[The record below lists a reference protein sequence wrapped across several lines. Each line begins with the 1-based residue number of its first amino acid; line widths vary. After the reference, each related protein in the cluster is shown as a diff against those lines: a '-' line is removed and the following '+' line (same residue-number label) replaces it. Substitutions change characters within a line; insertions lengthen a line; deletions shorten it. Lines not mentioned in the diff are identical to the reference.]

1 LAKAVLKQ
9 FPAWKLAYDAWWQ
22 RKGPGLT
29 KGYAKAVDPEFWT
42 LTKEVLAAGVA
53 DVLKTFD
60 NNVTADFLGFDDL
73 EHAGVNSDE
82 VESGFGNVDYVGFR
96 IKCPTSTVF
105 GVAHAQKSGSMLGWD
120 ERIRRLKAQRGKR
133 FSEVDLEA
141 ENVAWRV
148 KSYFELPA
156 DERWRLLR
164 DIQYRFKELCRDKP
178 RAELEAHNNAKRQRQ
193 IEAGEME
200 QRKEQRC
207 ALSYAKFKDHAMVTT
222 EQGLTQLQAKH
233 AAKILGTTKDCYI
246 EALRDQI
253 RAREHV
259 YDQTKLKDKLPA
271 IGSNNTLEEEKRI
284 EDGLKPLFALPL
296 IARHSPPTALPTRER
311 SQAVAPTELAKVLLV
326 EYAKKMREAWVK
338 LGGYMGKGVF
348 TLPRRPV

>member
-1 LAKAVLKQ
+1 
-9 FPAWKLAYDAWWQ
+9 
-22 RKGPGLT
+22 
-29 KGYAKAVDPEFWT
+29 
-42 LTKEVLAAGVA
+42 
-53 DVLKTFD
+53 
-60 NNVTADFLGFDDL
+60 
-73 EHAGVNSDE
+73 
-82 VESGFGNVDYVGFR
+82 
-96 IKCPTSTVF
+96 
-105 GVAHAQKSGSMLGWD
+105 MLGWD
-120 ERIRRLKAQRGKR
+120 EKIRRLKAQRGKR
-133 FSEVDLEA
+133 FSELDLEA
-141 ENVAWRV
+141 EKVAWRV

-207 ALSYAKFKDHAMVTT
+207 ALSYAKYKDQAMVAT

-259 YDQTKLKDKLPA
+259 YD
-271 IGSNNTLEEEKRI
+271 
-284 EDGLKPLFALPL
+284 
-296 IARHSPPTALPTRER
+296 
-311 SQAVAPTELAKVLLV
+311 
-326 EYAKKMREAWVK
+326 
-338 LGGYMGKGVF
+338 
-348 TLPRRPV
+348 